1 MCQGYFLLKNLKNKV
16 MKRFKIIF
24 GISSLM
30 ILMLLWSFTTG
41 TVYKTSLGKV
51 SFFSETPTMNIE
63 ASSQVLNSI
72 ISADNNTL
80 AFTVQNTSFKFK
92 NSFMEEHFNEKYMES
107 DKFPRSTFSG
117 KINEQ
122 VDLKKDGVYKVTAT
136 GKLNIHGV
144 EQPRTIS
151 GDLTISKGKLHLN
164 SVFQV
169 KLVDHKIEVPTLVF
183 EKIAEDIKVT
193 VDSDFTLQ

>member
-1 MCQGYFLLKNLKNKV
+1 
-16 MKRFKIIF
+16 MKKSKIIF
-24 GISSLM
+24 SISSLT
-30 ILMLLWSFTTG
+30 IAFIFWSFTTG

-51 SFFSETPTMNIE
+51 SFFSKTPAMNIE

-72 ISADNNTL
+72 ISPDNNTL
-80 AFTVQNTSFKFK
+80 AFTIQNTSFKFK

-107 DKFPRSTFSG
+107 DKYPRSTFSG

-122 VDLKKDGVYKVTAT
+122 VDLRKDGVYNVTAT
-136 GKLNIHGV
+136 GKLSIHGV

-151 GDLTISKGKLHLN
+151 GELTISGSTLHLKSSFN
-164 SVFQV
+164 V

-183 EKIAEDIKVT
+183 EKIAEEIQIT
-193 VDSDFTLQ
+193 VDSDFALQ